1 MVIIFKTMI
10 SFGEDADK
18 LELKYTV
25 GKNVKW
31 YCHFGKAWQ
40 FINML
45 KNRNSM
51 SWQFYS
57 K

>member
-1 MVIIFKTMI
+1 MT
-10 SFGEDADK
+10 SFGEDAHK